1 MGGSFNPI
9 HLGHI
14 HAAKHVMKKTKLDG
28 IWFVPAYFPPHK
40 SPDKFVSSYHR
51 YAMVSLATYRI
62 EKFKALTLE
71 LEMSSVCYTI
81 DTIKLL
87 LDKYEKVIY
96 RGDIPQLFFIMGSDS
111 LLEIQT
117 WKDYERLIEMI
128 FFIVL
133 QRDIGIFNSLYDMPD
148 LIKKRFTMR
157 FDELDLGKKNILLL
171 KGRMPD
177 ISSSKIR
184 ELIKE
189 GKDVSKLVPK
199 SVYCYINKYK
209 LYKEVNHFEE

>member
-1 MGGSFNPI
+1 MGGSFNPV
-9 HLGHI
+9 HLGHL
-14 HAAKHVMKKTKLDG
+14 HAAKHVIKKTKLDE

-40 SPDKFVSSYHR
+40 PSNEFISSYHR
-51 YAMVSLATYRI
+51 FAMVSLATYRI

-71 LEMSSVCYTI
+71 LEKSSVCYTI

-87 LDKYEKVIY
+87 LEKYEKIIY
-96 RGDIPQLFFIMGSDS
+96 NINIPELFFIMGSDS

-117 WKDYERLIEMI
+117 WKEYEKLIEMI
-128 FFIVL
+128 FFIVVE
-133 QRDIGIFNSLYDMPD
+133 RDRCIFDSLYSLPCM
-148 LIKKRFTMR
+148 IKNRFTMR
-157 FDELDLGKKNILLL
+157 FDELNLKKKNILLL
-171 KGRMPD
+171 KGRMLD

-189 GKDVSKLVPK
+189 GRDISKLVPK

-209 LYKEVNHFEE
+209 LY